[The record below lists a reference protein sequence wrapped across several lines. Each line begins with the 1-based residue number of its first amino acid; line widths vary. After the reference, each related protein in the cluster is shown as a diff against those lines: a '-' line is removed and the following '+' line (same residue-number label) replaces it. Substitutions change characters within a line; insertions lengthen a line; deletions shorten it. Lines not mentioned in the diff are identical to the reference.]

1 MMVHSYSFYA
11 YVVCDIYIYS
21 IHRVKNVLGVGAV
34 IFPCEPC
41 RVTLRRTRQGYRKTI
56 IFHGNVMDAEGGLA
70 SLFGLIFIGLFLL
83 ACLLPALFLSPRCV

>member
-21 IHRVKNVLGVGAV
+21 IRRVKNVLGVGAV
-34 IFPCEPC
+34 IFPCKPC
-41 RVTLRRTRQGYRKTI
+41 RATLRGTRRGRSQTI

-70 SLFGLIFIGLFLL
+70 S
-83 ACLLPALFLSPRCV
+83 